1 MATDTQVAAAIS
13 AQAYQ
18 ASQAAASFSPVSEIH
33 KMTRVAAAVKESTSS
48 GAQ

>member
-18 ASQAAASFSPVSEIH
+18 ASQAAA
-33 KMTRVAAAVKESTSS
+33 VKESTSS